1 MPSIA
6 MVSAPSMSRATD
18 MSAYAASPRRARMTL
33 PPGTGDDGDTFDG
46 GEDGWWYYEGDA
58 WRPVQNGDTRIVDGT
73 ETYQWING
81 EWVWIDGSHNPV
93 PVGPTPWILM
103 LLLAAMYIIVAKR
116 KNEKE
121 FC

>member
-1 MPSIA
+1 
-6 MVSAPSMSRATD
+6 
-18 MSAYAASPRRARMTL
+18 MTL
-33 PPGTGDDGDTFDG
+33 PDPGEGDNGDTFDG
-46 GEDGWWYYEGDA
+46 GEDGWWYYDDGA
-58 WRPVQNGDTRIVDGT
+58 WRPIQNGDTRIDGT

-81 EWVWIDGSHNPV
+81 EWVWIDGSYNPV

-103 LLLAAMYIIVAKR
+103 LLLAAMYIVVTKR